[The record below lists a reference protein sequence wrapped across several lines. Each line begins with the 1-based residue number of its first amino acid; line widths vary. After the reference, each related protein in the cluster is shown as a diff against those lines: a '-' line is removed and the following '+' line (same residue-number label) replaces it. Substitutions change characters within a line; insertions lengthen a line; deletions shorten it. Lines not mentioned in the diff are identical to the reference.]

1 MQAGSFPTA
10 MICPVFAFDLIG
22 WPNLA
27 KFLLTAGAIVLSPG
41 PDTMLIL
48 RNTLV
53 GGRFIGLMTVAG
65 VQLGLIGH
73 TLAATLGLSLLLQSW
88 PLAFKIIAALGA
100 AYLGWLGWQTLRA
113 GALPAESGQGGLRVG
128 PVQALRDAAL
138 TNLLNPKVILLFL
151 SLMPPFV
158 NIEAGHVGAQLLFL
172 CILLLALN
180 ILWQA
185 PLALLAEA
193 MRRFLLGPRAQKW
206 LTWASGAILLFFAG
220 LLLWDNVVS

>member
-1 MQAGSFPTA
+1 MSIFE
-10 MICPVFAFDLIG
+10 LIG
-22 WPNLA
+22 WPNLV

-48 RNTLV
+48 RNTLA
-53 GGRFIGLMTVAG
+53 GGRGSGLMTVAG
-65 VQLGLIGH
+65 VQLGLLGH

-88 PLAFKIIAALGA
+88 PLSFKIIAVLGA
-100 AYLGWLGWQTLRA
+100 AYLGWLGIQTLRA
-113 GALPAESGQGGLRVG
+113 GAVPADGALGGLRVS
-128 PVQALRDAAL
+128 PWSALRDAAL

-158 NIEAGHVGAQLLFL
+158 NVAAGQVGAQLLAL
-172 CILLLALN
+172 SALLIVLN
-180 ILWQA
+180 ILYQA

-193 MRRFLLGPRAQKW
+193 MRRLLLSPRAQKW

>member
-1 MQAGSFPTA
+1 MS
-10 MICPVFAFDLIG
+10 AFDLIG
-22 WPNLA
+22 WPNLI

-53 GGRFIGLMTVAG
+53 GGRTIGLMTVAG
-65 VQLGLIGH
+65 VQLGLLGH
-73 TLAATLGLSLLLQSW
+73 TLAATLGLSLVLQSW
-88 PLAFKIIAALGA
+88 PLAFKIIAVLGA
-100 AYLGWLGWQTLRA
+100 AYLGYLGFQTLRA
-113 GALPAESGQGGLRVG
+113 GVLPAQNGAPGVLRVTAWS
-128 PVQALRDAAL
+128 ALRDATL

-158 NIEAGHVGAQLLFL
+158 NVEGGRVVAQLLTL
-172 CILLLALN
+172 SALLILIN

-193 MRRFLLGPRAQKW
+193 MRRLLLGPRAQMW
-206 LTWASGAILLFFAG
+206 LTWATGLILLFFAG